1 MARVCVFSH
10 TSDLT
15 PSIFEFNQNSNYSV
29 SNLDHLEMFLKKWG
43 KIKIRE
49 IIQCLKKIVISHVR
63 VHV

>member
-43 KIKIRE
+43 KIKNKRNNS
-49 IIQCLKKIVISHVR
+49 VS
-63 VHV
+63 